1 MTQYSITCKCGHVET
16 IRLYGSNAH
25 GELDRRAE
33 LRACRECS
41 ACKAERSRKSHN
53 GMAALEGTDRQVAYA
68 AGIRRSILTAIW
80 RNRAVWAED
89 KGSDDMLAAADR
101 IIAWLKGRDKASWWI
116 SHKYVGAAVRAA
128 LDDMK
133 AQAQEA

>member
-1 MTQYSITCKCGHVET
+1 MAQYSITYKCGHVET
-16 IRLYGSNAH
+16 KRFQGSNDH
-25 GELDRRAE
+25 GRLDRRAE
-33 LRACRECS
+33 LCRCKECP
-41 ACKAERSRKSHN
+41 ACKAERSRKTHN
-53 GMAALEGTDRQVAYA
+53 GFAALEGTDRQVAYA
-68 AGIRRSILTAIW
+68 AGIRRSILTAIC

-101 IIAWLKGRDKASWWI
+101 IIVWLKGRGKASWWI

-133 AQAQEA
+133 TQAQEA